1 MTKVKEKLSK
11 IPKPVVSSIVY
22 MLVVFFQSGIN
33 LITTPIFS
41 RILST
46 SDYGITSTYQS
57 WYNILTIFVTLSLSA
72 GVYNNALIDFD
83 KERNKVT
90 SSFLTISVFLSFI
103 AFGIYVIFKEP
114 IKQLLGLSEYL
125 IGFMFINFI
134 TVPAWG
140 FFLAQEKFDYKYIKP
155 LIITIITFILNPIIG
170 IIGINLFPNNKA
182 VAKVIFCGLPTV
194 IANTVILISIFK
206 KGKCFYNK
214 KYWKYALSFNIPL
227 LPHYLSGII
236 LAQSDRIMI
245 QKMIGDSAAGIYGV
259 SYNLSQVIQGVFTG
273 INAAL
278 IPFTYKS
285 LKKENYKKIGDY
297 SNILLIFIG
306 IISILLVICTPEI
319 IKILAPVEYYEAIW
333 VVPPIVLGLYFS
345 FLSSLFGNI
354 EFYYK
359 KNIFVTIAT
368 SCAAVLNIV
377 LNAIFIPKYGF
388 VAAGYTTAV
397 GYLVLVISHYIF
409 MNKIQPQKI
418 YNIKILTI
426 ISVFVVLLTFIFMS
440 LYDYFVIRYIILGI
454 IFLLILINLKKI
466 LRFIKMKNG

>member
-1 MTKVKEKLSK
+1 MTKVKEKLAE
-11 IPKPVVSSIVY
+11 IPKPVISSIVY
-22 MLVVFFQSGIN
+22 MMVVFFQSGTN

-46 SDYGITSTYQS
+46 SDYGITSIYQS

-170 IIGINLFPNNKA
+170 IIGISLFPNNKA

-333 VVPPIVLGLYFS
+333 VVPPIVLELYFS
-345 FLSSLFGNI
+345 FLS
-354 EFYYK
+354 
-359 KNIFVTIAT
+359 
-368 SCAAVLNIV
+368 
-377 LNAIFIPKYGF
+377 
-388 VAAGYTTAV
+388 
-397 GYLVLVISHYIF
+397 
-409 MNKIQPQKI
+409 
-418 YNIKILTI
+418 
-426 ISVFVVLLTFIFMS
+426 
-440 LYDYFVIRYIILGI
+440 
-454 IFLLILINLKKI
+454 
-466 LRFIKMKNG
+466 

>member
-1 MTKVKEKLSK
+1 MTKVKEKLAE
-11 IPKPVVSSIVY
+11 IPKPVISSIVY
-22 MLVVFFQSGIN
+22 MMVVFFQSGIN

-46 SDYGITSTYQS
+46 SDYGITSIYQS

-170 IIGINLFPNNKA
+170 IIGISLFPNNKA

-397 GYLVLVISHYIF
+397 GYLVLGISHYIF